1 MTKIILDKKKILEYQ
16 QNRSPYLFIDYAE
29 VEPKNFANGY
39 KELKPDE
46 WFFKVH
52 WPNDPNMPGALQMES
67 MVQMAALMLLTV
79 PNQKGKLVYLISTE
93 KLELKKKVVPN
104 NKMCIKT
111 NMLKYNRGIAKCSAN
126 CSVDDQIMSSSSF
139 TILLPDEIK
148 KFTKKNAN

>member
-1 MTKIILDKKKILEYQ
+1 LTKLILDKKKILEYQ

-29 VEPKNFANGY
+29 VESRNFANGY
-39 KELKPDE
+39 KELKSDE

-67 MVQMAALMLLTV
+67 MVQMAALMLLTA

-104 NKMCIKT
+104 NKMYIKT
-111 NMLKYNRGIAKCSAN
+111 KMLKYNRGIAQCAAN
-126 CSVDDQIMSSSSF
+126 CCVDDQIMSNSLF
-139 TILLPDEIK
+139 TILLPDELK

>member
-39 KELKPDE
+39 KKLNSDE

-67 MVQMAALMLLTV
+67 MVQMAALMLLTA

-111 NMLKYNRGIAKCSAN
+111 KMLKYNRGIAKCSAN
-126 CSVDDQIMSSSSF
+126 CSIDDQIMSSSSF

>member
-1 MTKIILDKKKILEYQ
+1 MKINRQEIIKIQKNRDPYLLMDCATKIVPGKT
-16 QNRSPYLFIDYAE
+16 
-29 VEPKNFANGY
+29 VEGY
-39 KELKPDE
+39 KLLKKNE

-111 NMLKYNRGIAKCSAN
+111 NMLKYNRGIAKCSAH
-126 CSVDDQIMSSSSF
+126 CSVDDKIMSSS
-139 TILLPDEIK
+139 
-148 KFTKKNAN
+148 